1 MPALELNELQRDA
14 LREVGNIG
22 AGHAATALSQ
32 MLNRTVRIS
41 EPSIEILKFEDLAAR
56 IGDDDAEIS
65 VVHMAVLGDAPG
77 QMLVLF
83 DRAQAVGFVQTFIS
97 RLVGDIQVFDS
108 IADSTLKEIGN
119 IIAGAYL
126 TALMSLTGTNLLPSI
141 PTLSSGTARST
152 FQALT
157 RIPPEQEVFLIETG
171 FLEGG
176 PATSG
181 QFILIPDA
189 GSLQPLFS
197 AFGLE

>member
-1 MPALELNELQRDA
+1 MPALELSELQRDA

-41 EPSIEILKFEDLAAR
+41 EPSIEILKFGDLAVR
-56 IGDDDAEIS
+56 FGEDAEITA
-65 VVHMAVLGDAPG
+65 VHMAVLGDAPG

-83 DRAQAVGFVQTFIS
+83 DRAQAVGFVETFIS
-97 RLVGDIQVFDS
+97 RLVGDIQLFDS

-126 TALMSLTGTNLLPSI
+126 TALMSLAGTNLLPSI

-152 FQALT
+152 FGALFG
-157 RIPPEQEVFLIETG
+157 IPAEQEVFLIETG

-176 PATSG
+176 PTTSG
-181 QFILIPDA
+181 QFIFIPDA

-197 AFGLE
+197 AFGLD

>member
-1 MPALELNELQRDA
+1 MPALELSELQRDA

-41 EPSIEILKFEDLAAR
+41 EPSIQILKFGELGTRFGDPDQEFAA
-56 IGDDDAEIS
+56 
-65 VVHMAVLGDAPG
+65 VHMAILGDAPG

-83 DRAQAVGFVQTFIS
+83 DREQAVGFVQAFIS
-97 RLVGDIQVFDS
+97 RLVGDIQLFDS

-141 PTLSSGTARST
+141 PTLSSGTARAT
-152 FQALT
+152 FGALFG
-157 RIPPEQEVFLIETG
+157 IPPDQEVFLIETG

>member
-41 EPSIEILKFEDLAAR
+41 EPSIEVLKFEALAAR
-56 IGDDDAEIS
+56 IGDDDVEIS

-176 PATSG
+176 PAASG

>member
-41 EPSIEILKFEDLAAR
+41 EPSIEILKFGELATR
-56 IGDDDAEIS
+56 FGDDAE
-65 VVHMAVLGDAPG
+65 VAAVHMAVLGDAPG

-83 DRAQAVGFVQTFIS
+83 DRAQAVGFVETFIT

-152 FQALT
+152 FGALFG
-157 RIPPEQEVFLIETG
+157 IPAEQEVFLIETG

-181 QFILIPDA
+181 QFLLIPDA